1 MNTSM
6 IMKRKDNVL
15 HGANVLFSKINGQFT
30 GAKEIIAYTMIRGD
44 TELLD
49 GITMLLG
56 RIALVTLPIVLR
68 IFLG

>member
-6 IMKRKDNVL
+6 IMKRKDKVF
-15 HGANVLFSKINGQFT
+15 HDAKVLFSEINGQFT
-30 GAKEIIAYTMIRGD
+30 GAKEIIAHTMIRGD

-49 GITMLLG
+49 RSTMFFG
-56 RIALVTLPIVLR
+56 RITLVALPIVLR